1 MKVSAA
7 ERSIDSKEA
16 PKVARIGLKNL
27 LNNMDVYKLKV
38 QELFQDIEEKLKE
51 TLYVDKLTKIKEIG
65 LVTISGFIVEAG
77 RYWTF

>member
-38 QELFQDIEEKLKE
+38 
-51 TLYVDKLTKIKEIG
+51 
-65 LVTISGFIVEAG
+65 
-77 RYWTF
+77 